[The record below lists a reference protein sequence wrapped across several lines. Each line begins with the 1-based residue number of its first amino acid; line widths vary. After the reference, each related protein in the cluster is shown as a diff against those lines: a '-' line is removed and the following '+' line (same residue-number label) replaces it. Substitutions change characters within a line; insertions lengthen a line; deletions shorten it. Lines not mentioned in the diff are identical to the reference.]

1 MRTGE
6 PPPTVGDVLSA
17 LATGLWT
24 WDSAAGTVTLDAEA
38 ARLMGLPAEPTTLT
52 QAGARSRLHPVD
64 WNEIVSVVQLAVA
77 EDTLAEVR
85 IRVMDDRGRV
95 IRTIRSRSKP
105 TFDPVRKSF
114 ELIGT
119 IQEVTEPSPQTAA
132 RAPSVT
138 GDWRRSREAFLL
150 DAGRALAEARSTTEV
165 LRVAAG
171 LAMPGFSPDGLAVFG
186 VEADRLTVI
195 GHHGHNQGDEGP
207 FTHMPLETDYPAAE
221 VVRTGRAVYLSSP
234 EDYKARYPTA
244 WPLAEQFGRQSWAF
258 LPLTVAGRTMGA
270 WMAGF
275 THPVTFTPDE
285 RSVLTTVARMLAQ
298 ALSRAGAAETEREL
312 TDGLQRT
319 MLPTLGPEI
328 PGMSV
333 AARYVPTGGGLQ
345 VGGDWYDM
353 IALPSGRFALVIGD
367 VQGHDVRAAG
377 LMGQLRIALRAYAS
391 EGHRPDAVLSRA
403 SRFLHGITN
412 TDEDAYADLR
422 FATCL
427 YIEVDPV
434 SGVLDIARA
443 GHPDPVVRMA
453 DGTVLVRPTPGGL
466 PLGIDPDADYPTTR
480 LVLEP
485 GETMLLCTDG
495 LIETGGHDLDTGW
508 RRIRTILESFDARPY
523 EGEGEDEGEDEGDG
537 GPEAGRVG
545 AERLI
550 AERLSTERLSTDR
563 LSTEGREVG
572 GLDDGG
578 LIVEGRYGDG
588 RSSGGQ
594 GADGRG
600 ALGQG
605 AGGRGV
611 DDRGVDGRGALGRGV
626 DGLRR
631 GGHRTGGDEA
641 RGPEPV
647 RVETSHLEPGTPAAG
662 APEPAAL
669 TPHRPEPS
677 GATPSQPERAAPT
690 PTPQVA
696 GDPTPGHPE
705 HDDRIPAH
713 PEPTGLAPRRPQ
725 SAPLVSARL
734 EAVGLAPGRLEAL
747 ADALVQG
754 VHGPSSHHTPGPLA
768 DRRED
773 DIAMLLLCRE
783 SEGCGCGDTTAVRPP
798 VRRTALTIA
807 QAEPER
813 IAGARQQV
821 RELLHDW
828 NCGDQVDSAVLLVSE
843 MLTNVLVHTD
853 ADALLVAEMTGDG
866 GKRRMRIEVTDASDD
881 LPHKRHPG
889 ELASSGRGLV
899 LMDMLADA
907 WGVDPRGEGKS
918 IWFELYETAPPD
930 GAGANG
936 GSTR

>member
-6 PPPTVGDVLSA
+6 PPPTVEDVLSA

-24 WDSAAGTVTLDAEA
+24 WDSAAGTVTVDAEA
-38 ARLMGLPAEPTTLT
+38 ARLLGLPPESTTLT

-85 IRVMDDRGRV
+85 IRIMDEQGRV
-95 IRTIRSRSKP
+95 VRTVRSRSKP
-105 TFDPVRKSF
+105 TLDPVRRSV

-132 RAPSVT
+132 RAPAAVT

-150 DAGRALAEARSTTEV
+150 DAGRALAEARSTEEV

-186 VEADRLTVI
+186 VEGDRLTVI
-195 GHHGHNQGDEGP
+195 GHHGHNHGDEGP

-234 EDYKARYPTA
+234 EDYKSRYPTA
-244 WPLAEQFGRQSWAF
+244 WPLAEQFNRRSWAF
-258 LPLTVAGRTMGA
+258 LPLIVAGRTMGA

-275 THPVTFTPDE
+275 TYPVTFTPDE

-391 EGHRPDAVLSRA
+391 EGHPPDAVLSRA
-403 SRFLHGITN
+403 SRFLHGVTAD
-412 TDEDAYADLR
+412 TSGDTYTDLR

-427 YIEVDPV
+427 YVEVDPV
-434 SGVLDIARA
+434 TGVLDIARA
-443 GHPDPVVRMA
+443 GHPDPAIRMA

-508 RRIRTILESFDARPY
+508 RRIRTILESFDTDAGTGATADTSPDADPVAAPDLHPVRREADGNAVGGAGARS
-523 EGEGEDEGEDEGDG
+523 G
-537 GPEAGRVG
+537 GPEA
-545 AERLI
+545 A
-550 AERLSTERLSTDR
+550 
-563 LSTEGREVG
+563 
-572 GLDDGG
+572 
-578 LIVEGRYGDG
+578 
-588 RSSGGQ
+588 SSGT
-594 GADGRG
+594 
-600 ALGQG
+600 ALGSETLGEPGESLGG
-605 AGGRGV
+605 AGEL
-611 DDRGVDGRGALGRGV
+611 GARSAS
-626 DGLRR
+626 
-631 GGHRTGGDEA
+631 TA
-641 RGPEPV
+641 AEPV
-647 RVETSHLEPGTPAAG
+647 AVAAEPVAAAVEPVAAAVEPVAVTDDPLAMSAASASRVADSA
-662 APEPAAL
+662 
-669 TPHRPEPS
+669 PS
-677 GATPSQPERAAPT
+677 GAGPASAALP
-690 PTPQVA
+690 
-696 GDPTPGHPE
+696 GD
-705 HDDRIPAH
+705 
-713 PEPTGLAPRRPQ
+713 LPR
-725 SAPLVSARL
+725 VN
-734 EAVGLAPGRLEAL
+734 GLAPGRLEAL

-773 DIAMLLLCRE
+773 DIAMLLLSRE
-783 SEGCGCGDTTAVRPP
+783 AGGSGRGDTVGVRPP
-798 VRRTALTIA
+798 VRRTALTVA

-828 NCGDQVDSAVLLVSE
+828 TCPDQVDSAVLLVSE

-853 ADALLVAEMTGDG
+853 ADALLVVEMTGDS

-881 LPHKRHPG
+881 LPHKRRPG

-899 LMDMLADA
+899 LMDVLADA
-907 WGVDPRGEGKS
+907 WGVDPRGDGKS
-918 IWFELYETAPPD
+918 IWFELHEPSEPAGPP
-930 GAGANG
+930 GESEG
-936 GSTR
+936 